1 MQTEFQRHQDGE
13 FKVEQLLAVDA
24 ESVFDFLLGAE
35 DEWASAFH
43 DRVRDDGQRGS
54 SDAAAAVPMMVMD
67 GCVDENHKRIM
78 RNECKADT
86 KEAATT
92 LPRLMFSACRL

>member
-43 DRVRDDGQRGS
+43 DQGS
-54 SDAAAAVPMMVMD
+54 VMTDREAAAMQQQQ
-67 GCVDENHKRIM
+67 
-78 RNECKADT
+78 
-86 KEAATT
+86 
-92 LPRLMFSACRL
+92 PR